1 MQIND
6 LLKSDTTRY
15 LVDQLD
21 NIDLSLLS
29 DHELID
35 VMKWAHDIKK
45 RADFLTLED
54 EFVGFTYNNLDVIML
69 QIDRQQELRGIS
81 FTKKMQK
88 RVK

>member
-1 MQIND
+1 
-6 LLKSDTTRY
+6 
-15 LVDQLD
+15 
-21 NIDLSLLS
+21 
-29 DHELID
+29 
-35 VMKWAHDIKK
+35 MKWAHDIKK

-54 EFVGFTYNNLDVIML
+54 EFVGFTYNNLDVIMP

>member
-35 VMKWAHDIKK
+35 VMKWAHDIK
-45 RADFLTLED
+45 
-54 EFVGFTYNNLDVIML
+54 NML
-69 QIDRQQELRGIS
+69 I
-81 FTKKMQK
+81 F
-88 RVK
+88 